1 MKKIFFCVLM
11 IFFVGKVNASYDL
24 YSEWSEEYPSDI
36 PKSVIQSEVRYK
48 WYKEELT
55 DIEYLKKEDIY
66 NKLVDYNDY
75 KTYES
80 DELFEES
87 IKIND
92 RFIKSEI
99 KNYNFKDSPIDYIVL
114 SNENTTGTLGIN
126 EIVVINHK
134 NGKKLKISVDN
145 NYSLV
150 LDDNKDT
157 SVELKYK
164 DKLYINLN
172 EENEPEDIRLFIY
185 YNSSSDKN
193 KLTIE
198 YNVHKE
204 YPIYKKVSNLYYCT
218 LAELYLVGINN
229 MSEIDKNYQ
238 VKIYKYIDKYYKTY
252 KVKKTYIDDYYAFLD
267 GYTKDE
273 STKKIFYRYLKYKK
287 VYYTSKGKSE
297 NPEDCRGKSSCVM
310 ILEEIDYPKIPKEK
324 EEIEVP
330 KTLDNFSMISFVI
343 SIFFF
348 ISIVIYLIRLKC
360 RNMSYD

>member
-11 IFFVGKVNASYDL
+11 FTIVLRVNASLDV
-24 YSEWSEEYPSDI
+24 YSSWSDVYPSGI
-36 PKSVIQSEVRYK
+36 PKSVIQSEERYK
-48 WYKEELT
+48 WYKEEII
-55 DIEYLKKEDIY
+55 DVEYLKKEDIY

-75 KTYES
+75 KSYES
-80 DELFEES
+80 EELFEEP

-92 RFIKSEI
+92 RIIKSEI
-99 KNYNFKDSPIDYIVL
+99 KTYNFKESPVDYIVL

-126 EIVVINHK
+126 EIVVINYK
-134 NGKKLKISVDN
+134 KGEKLKISVDN
-145 NYSLV
+145 NYSLAI
-150 LDDNKDT
+150 DDNKET

-172 EENEPEDIRLFIY
+172 EEIEPKDIRLYIY
-185 YNSSSDKN
+185 YNSSSNKN

-198 YNVHKE
+198 YNAHKE
-204 YPIYKKVSNLYYCT
+204 YSIYKKISDLYYCT
-218 LAELYLVGINN
+218 LAELYLVGIND

-252 KVKKTYIDDYYAFLD
+252 KVKKTYKDEYYASLD
-267 GYTKDE
+267 GYVKDE

-287 VYYTSKGKSE
+287 VYYTSKGRSE
-297 NPEDCRGKSSCVM
+297 NPEDCKGKSSCIIM
-310 ILEEIDYPKIPKEK
+310 LEEIEYPEIPKEK

-330 KTLDNFSMISFVI
+330 KTLDNFSIGSFII

-348 ISIVIYLIRLKC
+348 ISIVVYLIRLKC
-360 RNMSYD
+360 RNVSYD